1 MSLDNILQFLTIS
14 LNPYTLTNIKL
25 LSLEKL
31 HQDICKDQIN
41 EMRMEQLLFA
51 QDIDIEKILIEAI
64 HM

>member
-41 EMRMEQLLFA
+41 EVRMEQLLFA
-51 QDIDIEKILIEAI
+51 QDIDIEKINQN
-64 HM
+64 